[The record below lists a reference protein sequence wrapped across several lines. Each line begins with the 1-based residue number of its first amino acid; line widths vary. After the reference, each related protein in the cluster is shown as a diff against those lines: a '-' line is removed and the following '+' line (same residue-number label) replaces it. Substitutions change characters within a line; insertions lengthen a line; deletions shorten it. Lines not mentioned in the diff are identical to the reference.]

1 MFNFSPEK
9 TDVGSRDLIPAGTLL
24 WFQVGAR
31 GIKNSQSTGGEYAD
45 LELTVMDSP
54 NGSHNFGG
62 RKIFTK
68 VMSPYDERVSEAGRG
83 MGFAA
88 VLHMVESAGL
98 VNINDPKSYEP
109 LNTATFLQVIS
120 ALDGKAVAAKV
131 SIQKDKEGVY
141 PDKNQIGEWLSPNPT
156 RGSAFKGYQALAE
169 GRRALRAVAPAP
181 QPQQQSFGGF
191 GAPQAGQP
199 QSPLQPPPAAQ
210 GSPFGQPAAQT
221 QAAAPQAPAAPNLG
235 ANAQPPAFLGGGQQQ
250 PGSGGFPAP
259 TEQDIP
265 F

>member
-54 NGSHNFGG
+54 NGSHNYGG
-62 RKIFTK
+62 RKIFTN

-98 VNINDPKSYEP
+98 VNINDPNSYAP

-131 SIQKDKEGVY
+131 SVQKDKGGAY

-169 GRRALRAVAPAP
+169 GRHTLRAVAPAP
-181 QPQQQSFGGF
+181 APQQQSFSGFAGAPAPAAQSGLQAPVASLGGGF
-191 GAPQAGQP
+191 GQ
-199 QSPLQPPPAAQ
+199 PPAA
-210 GSPFGQPAAQT
+210 G
-221 QAAAPQAPAAPNLG
+221 APQTAPKPPAPQTPNLG
-235 ANAQPPAFLGGGQQQ
+235 ASAQPPAFLGGGQQ
-250 PGSGGFPAP
+250 GGGGV
-259 TEQDIP
+259 P